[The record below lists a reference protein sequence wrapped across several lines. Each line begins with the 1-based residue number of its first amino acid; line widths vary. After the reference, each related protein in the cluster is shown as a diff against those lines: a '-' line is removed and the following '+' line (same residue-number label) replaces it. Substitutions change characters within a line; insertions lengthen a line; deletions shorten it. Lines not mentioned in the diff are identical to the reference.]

1 MVTDYFLKSISEDIF
16 KHQITQVVPYEFY
29 LGLSSTAP
37 STDGSG
43 VTEPTDEAYHRARIV
58 NSEETLSTADSSTGI
73 VLNHTA
79 VYLPE
84 STEPWPGLT
93 HYVIYDSETNGNL
106 LMYGPLNATMNVPI
120 KTIVGIP
127 VGDLKIKTSNV

>member
-16 KHQITQVVPYEFY
+16 KHQITQIVPYEFY

-37 STDGSG
+37 SVNGSG
-43 VTEPTDEAYHRARIV
+43 VTEPTDEAYHRARII
-58 NSEETLSTADSSTGI
+58 NSEEIFGTADLSTGMVS
-73 VLNHTA
+73 NHTA
-79 VYLPE
+79 IYLPE
-84 STEPWPGLT
+84 STEEWPGIT
-93 HYVIYDSETNGNL
+93 HYVIYDSQTGGNL
-106 LMYGPLNATMNVPI
+106 LMYGALNATMNVPI